1 MAITVL
7 VGIFFFFFV
16 NIPTLQL
23 STQSS
28 HHTFVSLSLLSN
40 HILLLSFTSFPPLSL
55 FPSFHHLSYS
65 YTYKSND
72 VNYEIYGAPI
82 VDGVAGLQ
90 ENKSHAHVVVSPH
103 LEEPVDPVEDILALR
118 PQTGSDG
125 SLHGR
130 FCCDAQW
137 DGEKREV
144 VTNMEAMPVSAD

>member
-1 MAITVL
+1 ML
-7 VGIFFFFFV
+7 GFFSFFV

-28 HHTFVSLSLLSN
+28 HHTFVSLSLLSY

-55 FPSFHHLSYS
+55 FPSFHYLSYS
-65 YTYKSND
+65 YTNNGNN
-72 VNYEIYGAPI
+72 VNYEVYGAPVI
-82 VDGVAGLQ
+82 DGVAGLQ
-90 ENKSHAHVVVSPH
+90 KNKSHAHVVVSPH

-118 PQTGSDG
+118 SQTGSDG

-144 VTNMEAMPVSAD
+144 VTSMEAMPVSAD